1 MTRDA
6 LVVGIN
12 SYEYANAL
20 RSPATNA
27 EAIAQV
33 LEQAKFKVKRLPRSK
48 KEDRLCV
55 SETGTVTRK
64 QLKEAIRQLFQPPE
78 ETIPQT
84 ALLFFSGH
92 GLREDVGVSEGY
104 LATSDANPESD
115 VYGVSLQWLV
125 RLLNESPVKEQ
136 LVWLDCCYSGEL
148 PNFQE
153 NLDEA
158 RLGQQEGYSRCFIA
172 ASRED
177 EKALGNIT
185 SPYGELT
192 SALLQGLNPAN
203 SPNGWVTSAILTE
216 AVNRFLTIGEQHPIA
231 YNFGTPIILR
241 TGREAR
247 QSKDICPYKGLE
259 YFTQKDANFFY
270 GRTAL
275 INELLQKVDESNFV
289 ALLGAS
295 GSGKSSV
302 LRAGL
307 LHQLSLG
314 QISGSHTWQLYEPFT
329 PGEHPL
335 QSLEEAV
342 GRTADQLEV
351 LIAEATAKR
360 FVITVDQFEECF
372 TLCQDKQERQLFFDF
387 LLNAVAR
394 FGKKLCLLLGIRADF
409 LGKCLDYPH
418 LAQYIRQNQVSV
430 APMTEEELEEAIK
443 EPAKQV
449 DLQVEESLVNQLLED
464 VRNSP
469 GSLPLLQY
477 TLDQLWEAR
486 KEPAKDW
493 LTLASYEQLGGKK
506 RGIKGILEK
515 RANEVYNDLL
525 STEEKP
531 VAKYIFLSLTQL
543 NEDAED
549 TRKRK
554 RIADLVTSRYSKD
567 LINKVLQKLINKRLI
582 VTQIPKKSD
591 LGNLAVVDVA
601 HEILIREWELL
612 RGWINE
618 NRKFLIQ
625 QKEIEAAAEEWQSQ
639 ENKKKKDYL
648 IRGKRLKEAK
658 DFQKEQKD
666 KYPLSELAESFI
678 TKSKNYQRKERIKSL
693 VLILIIPLIGTA
705 IGGYFVVKEINLNA
719 DKRLI
724 QDCEGKEDCT
734 GRIEALQRLVKAK
747 KSLENYNLEG
757 ANLENAHLE
766 GANLRNANL
775 RSADLRDANLNGAF
789 LYRAD
794 LSDAE
799 LDLANLSDAE
809 PFEADL
815 SDADLSRANLNG
827 ALLQGAVLHGADL
840 TSALLR
846 GANLNGANL
855 NGANLNGAN
864 LNNTIIDETTKLDRK
879 WRKVWEIVNQGAKG
893 QNLNG
898 ADLSDAN
905 LNRAD
910 LSDAKLNLADLS
922 DAKLN
927 LADLSDA
934 NLNRADLSDADLY
947 LANLNG
953 ANLNGANLNGANLNG
968 ANLKSA
974 YLIEVQNLTPSQI
987 KSACHWESAF
997 YEGDFDNENDAW
1009 IPDKKT
1015 NQQYIDQLKQDQ
1027 ASNPEEPVD
1036 CIGETVMGPMEQDTD
1051 RKGGD
1056 YNSFNLGAADP
1067 GLCRDACCNDPKCK
1081 AWTYLSKS
1089 GERPRPKCWLK
1100 EDIMPPESKKT
1111 CCVSGIKK

>member
-12 SYEYANAL
+12 SYEYANGL
-20 RSPATNA
+20 KSPAKNA

-55 SETGTVTRK
+55 SETGTVSRK
-64 QLKEAIRQLFQPPE
+64 HLKEAIRQLFQPPE

-104 LATSDANPESD
+104 LATSDANPELGA
-115 VYGVSLQWLV
+115 YGVRLGWL
-125 RLLNESPVKEQ
+125 RELLNESPVKEQ

-148 PNFQE
+148 LNFQE
-153 NLDEA
+153 NLYEA
-158 RLGQQEGYSRCFIA
+158 RLGQRKGYSRCFIA

-177 EKALGNIT
+177 EKALGNVT

-192 SALLQGLNPAN
+192 SALLKGLNPAN
-203 SPNGWVTSAILTE
+203 TPNGWLTSAILTE

-231 YNFGTPIILR
+231 YNFGNPIILT
-241 TGREAR
+241 TGKEAR
-247 QSKDICPYKGLE
+247 QSKDRPPYKGLK
-259 YFTQKDANFFY
+259 YFTQKDADLFY

-275 INELLQKVDESNFV
+275 TDKLLQKVDESNFV

-314 QISGSHTWQLYEPFT
+314 QKISGSHTWQLYEPFT

-335 QSLEEAV
+335 ESLEKAIGRKADELEA
-342 GRTADQLEV
+342 

-360 FVITVDQFEECF
+360 VVITVDQFEECF
-372 TLCQDKQERQLFFDF
+372 TLCEEKQERQQFFDF

-394 FGKKLCLLLGIRADF
+394 LGKKFCLLLGIRADF
-409 LGKCLDYPH
+409 LGKCLEYPY
-418 LAQYIRQNQVSV
+418 LAQYIDQNQVLV
-430 APMTEEELEEAIK
+430 APMIEKELKEAIK

-449 DLQVEESLVNQLLED
+449 NLQVEESLINQLLED

-515 RANEVYNDLL
+515 RANEVYNNLL
-525 STEEKP
+525 STEERP

-567 LINKVLQKLINKRLI
+567 LINEVLQKLTDERLI
-582 VTQIPKKSD
+582 VTRISETD
-591 LGNLAVVDVA
+591 SGNLAVVDVA

-639 ENKKKKDYL
+639 KNKKKKDYL
-648 IRGKRLKEAK
+648 IRGKRLREARK
-658 DFQKEQKD
+658 FQKEQKEN
-666 KYPLSELAESFI
+666 YPLSELAETFI
-678 TKSKNYQRKERIKSL
+678 ARSIKHQRREIIKSL
-693 VLILIIPLIGTA
+693 VLFGPFLIAFLIG
-705 IGGYFVVKEINLNA
+705 IFSGFYYIFREIQLNP
-719 DKRLI
+719 DRQLI
-724 QDCEGKEDCT
+724 QDCVEQKDCH
-734 GRIEALQRLVKAK
+734 GRIEALERLVNANE
-747 KSLENYNLEG
+747 SLSSYNLRG
-757 ANLENAHLE
+757 ADLRV
-766 GANLRNANL
+766 ANLRRADLNG
-775 RSADLRDANLNGAF
+775 ADLRGVYLK
-789 LYRAD
+789 
-794 LSDAE
+794 
-799 LDLANLSDAE
+799 
-809 PFEADL
+809 
-815 SDADLSRANLNG
+815 
-827 ALLQGAVLHGADL
+827 
-840 TSALLR
+840 
-846 GANLNGANL
+846 
-855 NGANLNGAN
+855 
-864 LNNTIIDETTKLDRK
+864 NTIINEKTKLNDK
-879 WRKVWEIVNQGAKG
+879 WRFVWEIVNQGANG
-893 QNLNG
+893 Q
-898 ADLSDAN
+898 DLSSANLDDAN
-905 LNRAD
+905 LWAANLGYANLGSANLRRAI
-910 LSDAKLNLADLS
+910 LWKANLWKANLGSANLESANLAG
-922 DAKLN
+922 A
-927 LADLSDA
+927 
-934 NLNRADLSDADLY
+934 Y
-947 LANLNG
+947 LGG
-953 ANLNGANLNGANLNG
+953 ANLGGANLGGANLKS

-974 YLIEVQNLTPSQI
+974 YLIEVQNLISSQI
-987 KSACHWESAF
+987 KSACYWETAF
-997 YEGDFDNENDAW
+997 YIVHADKEKQTW
-1009 IPDKKT
+1009 IVDEED
-1015 NQQYIDQLKQDQ
+1015 NQQYIDKLKQDK
-1027 ASNPEEPVD
+1027 ASDPQEPVD
-1036 CIGETVMGPMEQDTD
+1036 CSVWEQ
-1051 RKGGD
+1051 
-1056 YNSFNLGAADP
+1056 S
-1067 GLCRDACCNDPKCK
+1067 
-1081 AWTYLSKS
+1081 S
-1089 GERPRPKCWLK
+1089 
-1100 EDIMPPESKKT
+1100 
-1111 CCVSGIKK
+1111 